1 MSKEQIL
8 NRLNELEAERQELI
22 AEQHNIDSLQNFVIS
37 DDASR
42 ADEFRHMLQRRQ
54 ADVNMRARKWEIEVD
69 KLEKEADALAA

>member
-8 NRLNELEAERQELI
+8 KRLNELEIEREELI

-54 ADVNMRARKWEIEVD
+54 VSVNMRASKWEIEVEQ
-69 KLEKEADALAA
+69 LEKEADALAA

>member
-8 NRLNELEAERQELI
+8 ERLNELEVERQELI
-22 AEQHNIDSLQNFVIS
+22 AEQHNIDRLQKYMIS

-54 ADVNMRARKWEIEVD
+54 AAVNLRARKWEIEVEQ
-69 KLEKEADALAA
+69 LEKEADALAA

>member
-22 AEQHNIDSLQNFVIS
+22 TEQHNIDSLQNFVIS

-54 ADVNMRARKWEIEVD
+54 ADVNIRARKWEIEVD

>member
-8 NRLNELEAERQELI
+8 NRLNELETERQELI

-54 ADVNMRARKWEIEVD
+54 AAVNIRARKWEREVEQ
-69 KLEKEADALAA
+69 LEKEADALAA

>member
-8 NRLNELEAERQELI
+8 ERLNELEVERQELI
-22 AEQHNIDSLQNFVIS
+22 AEQHNIDRLQKYMIS

-54 ADVNMRARKWEIEVD
+54 AAVNLRACKWEIEVEQ
-69 KLEKEADALAA
+69 LEKEADALAA

>member
-42 ADEFRHMLQRRQ
+42 GL
-54 ADVNMRARKWEIEVD
+54 
-69 KLEKEADALAA
+69 

>member
-54 ADVNMRARKWEIEVD
+54 AAVNTRARRWEREVEQ
-69 KLEKEADALAA
+69 LEKEADALAA

>member
-8 NRLNELEAERQELI
+8 NKLNELEAERQELI
-22 AEQHNIDSLQNFVIS
+22 AEQHNIDSLQNFVIT
-37 DDASR
+37 DDASK

-54 ADVNMRARKWEIEVD
+54 AAVNMRARKWEIEVD

>member
-8 NRLNELEAERQELI
+8 NKLNELETERKELI
-22 AEQHNIDSLQNFVIS
+22 AEQHNIDSLQNYIIT
-37 DDASR
+37 DDASK

-54 ADVNMRARKWEIEVD
+54 AAVNMRARKWEIEVD